1 MYTPLGA
8 ATLSTGETLLCGVVL
23 TPDAEWAS
31 RIRPFLA
38 HKQPAWR
45 AHIDA
50 SLERPLDALKTR
62 FYVGTLGNSAG
73 PMVTCV
79 MVAGAR
85 GVGLLGYVFTAPE
98 HRGKGAYTALMA
110 HQMEDC
116 RKGSSILTLTTNP
129 NSTAFRIYERFG
141 FQRIDASSGRM
152 KWLAHPDA
160 ETEWFRSASSDELR
174 LHPLAWDDWPTL
186 NLTALRVPAPDEPL
200 EELPRSWALYL
211 KTNGTAEGTFAD
223 VHPDWA
229 HAWGRRP
236 RERATHAVTVRT
248 PTGAV
253 AGWLLLHPDSLSMGT
268 AQHVELYLHPTF
280 VETGRPLLSRALR
293 ELPVND
299 GVLTTYTSQS
309 DGYRASLMREAGFH
323 HAAALPSWI
332 EHAGTRHDVHVFR
345 RG

>member
-1 MYTPLGA
+1 
-8 ATLSTGETLLCGVVL
+8 TLHCGVVL

-50 SLERPLDALKTR
+50 SLERPLGGLKTR
-62 FYVGTLGNSAG
+62 FYVGTLGDLAG
-73 PMVTCV
+73 PVVTCV
-79 MVAGAR
+79 MVADAR

-98 HRGKGAYTALMA
+98 QRGKGAYTALMA
-110 HQMEDC
+110 HQMADC

-129 NSTAFRIYERFG
+129 DATAVRIYERFG

-160 ETEWFRSASSDELR
+160 ETEWFRSASSDELC